1 MIKCMLL
8 IVMCFV
14 TGGLFFNCNSVP
26 EAPKTSTVTNP
37 DKPLKGDWDLKAEKV
52 WEISQLNGEPI
63 ASPMIT
69 VSEDEMTYIYD
80 QKLSLT
86 FRFDRDGKL
95 ITSFGKKGKGPG
107 EVTNTTFFYTV
118 NDKFVIF
125 EFPVRLHFFHK
136 NGEFIR
142 SVKINMQNMP
152 YSFISEDEYISCPP
166 PGLGEAKIKH
176 VNLKTGKKVVIQD
189 ITYNAPVIRGERD
202 MIVVEPG
209 LTGLMKLCFNKNS
222 GRIYYGINDKYEIH
236 IADLKGNIIKTFSLD
251 RKKRTISKEIK
262 RAVVSASKV
271 RPPGPVVEQALK
283 LFPDEITFFHKIQI
297 EDGFLFVFQDYIG
310 ANWESQPIDIFS
322 LEGEY
327 LYRAVFRPG
336 AGETIYKSSNFGDNM
351 FIRRGC
357 LYLSLETD
365 KGVIKIAKYK
375 LHLPKK

>member
-1 MIKCMLL
+1 MKKCAFL
-8 IVMCFV
+8 IVSCLV
-14 TGGLFFNCNSVP
+14 TGVLFFNCNSVQ
-26 EAPKTSTVTNP
+26 ETPKTATVANP
-37 DKPLKGDWDLKAEKV
+37 DKPLNGDWDLKAEKV

-63 ASPMIT
+63 ASPMLT

-80 QKLSLT
+80 KKLSLT
-86 FRFDRDGKL
+86 FLFDRDMKL

-107 EVTNTTFFYTV
+107 EVANTAFFYTV

-136 NGEFIR
+136 NGEFI
-142 SVKINMQNMP
+142 KFATINMQNMP

-176 VNLKTGKKVVIQD
+176 VNLKIGKKVVIQD
-189 ITYNAPVIRGERD
+189 IKYNAPVIRGERD
-202 MIVVEPG
+202 MIVAEPG
-209 LTGLMKLCFNKNS
+209 LTGLMKLCFDKNN

-251 RKKRTISKEIK
+251 RKKRTVSKEIK
-262 RAVVSASKV
+262 REVVSASIGGL
-271 RPPGPVVEQALK
+271 PQPLVEQALK
-283 LFPDEITFFHKIQI
+283 LLPDEITFFHKIQI
-297 EDGFLFVFQDYIG
+297 EDGLLFVFQDNIG
-310 ANWESQPIDIFS
+310 ANWESQQIDIFS

-327 LYRAVFRPG
+327 LHRTVFRPG

-351 FIRRGC
+351 FIRRNC